1 MSYLAAL
8 VSPRFGAESSPA
20 MALGKADIQASSP
33 GLDAATVPP
42 AIFVL
47 LSQGGFVI
55 WSPDVAK
62 QLGLR
67 GFSLLQHDLSA
78 DEASWMAAK
87 SPSWAS
93 QGKSETVWF
102 AACPTGA
109 SLDARR
115 QPVCGQ
121 SLPKGVVEVAAK
133 NGDSCSVNGLPDAA
147 EGEVSV
153 VQLEAAKHI
162 APAGATVCFRYFGG
176 NPVFSPEQR
185 AERIASARG
194 VLATYDDLTRSVEQ
208 VESWRKIAG
217 NPYTPAQATS
227 VLNAR
232 AWLASMSQVVE
243 KVRRTLPKAPT
254 QVPGSQA
261 PGSKASD
268 SRDSGSGNRPSR
280 PPLLRRGEPLPV
292 SRPPA
297 PYAQGS
303 QGARGSRDALATVAP
318 PAATASTVVI
328 AIVALSPAAAAW
340 ACANPETGRVGLAA
354 RAELDRAMRPVIGA
368 AASMLADAASSPAQR
383 QAARATLRN
392 LSTLLDA
399 SGVKPR
405 DPGDTAP
412 IPWGTVAVVGAV
424 GVGVLAGVA
433 YLVSPVV
440 QAKAQL
446 AWDARNNLFNGWIQ

>member
-1 MSYLAAL
+1 
-8 VSPRFGAESSPA
+8 
-20 MALGKADIQASSP
+20 MALGKADVQM
-33 GLDAATVPP
+33 DAATVPP
-42 AIFVL
+42 SFFVL

-87 SPSWAS
+87 SPSWAA
-93 QGKSETVWF
+93 QGKPETVWF

-109 SLDARR
+109 ALDARK

-121 SLPKGVVEVAAK
+121 SLPKGIVEVAAK
-133 NGDSCSVNGLPDAA
+133 NGDSCSVSGLPDAA

-185 AERIASARG
+185 AERIAAARQ
-194 VLATYDDLTRSVEQ
+194 VLATYDDLTRLVEQ

-232 AWLASMSQVVE
+232 AWLASTSQVVE
-243 KVRRTLPKAPT
+243 KVRRTLPPAPGKDASPPRA
-254 QVPGSQA
+254 PGSQA
-261 PGSKASD
+261 P

-292 SRPPA
+292 YRLPA
-297 PYAQGS
+297 PYARGS
-303 QGARGSRDALATVAP
+303 QGARGSRAELVTAAP
-318 PAATASTVVI
+318 APAATASAVI
-328 AIVALSPAAAAW
+328 ITIVALSPAVAAW
-340 ACANPETGRVGLAA
+340 ACANPETGRAGLAA
-354 RAELDRAMRPVIGA
+354 RVELDRAMQPVIGA
-368 AASMLADAASSPAQR
+368 AASVLADAASSPAQR

-392 LSTLLDA
+392 LSTLV
-399 SGVKPR
+399 GVKPR
-405 DPGDTAP
+405 DPGDVAP
-412 IPWGTVAVVGAV
+412 IPWGTVAVVGSV

-446 AWDARNNLFNGWIQ
+446 AWSARNGWTQ